1 MVHPVLAA
9 WRSRAGGALT
19 VRSRRGLLGAGAE
32 RGEGGCGGALES
44 RGINRQGQER
54 QPAAL
59 ERTAR
64 GIDTSPLAVEIT
76 EV

>member
-1 MVHPVLAA
+1 MHLVLAA

-19 VRSRRGLLGAGAE
+19 VRTRRDSLGAGAE
-32 RGEGGCGGALES
+32 GGEGGCGGALES

-64 GIDTSPLAVEIT
+64 GIDISALTVEIT